1 MRKEEIDELHYITP
15 IDNVDSI
22 LANGILSHRLAE
34 RVSHR
39 SVAMQEVQDRRKN
52 KVVPGGR
59 KLHEYANTYFNARNA
74 MLYLRKD
81 DHAEL
86 CILRISTAVF
96 DLDGVIVTDR
106 NAASSARFSPVSTG
120 LERIDHD
127 LIFAEYWHHRGED
140 IASDNHKK
148 IMCAEVLVPNSIPP
162 NFIFGAYV
170 SCIQS
175 QRRLRDIA
183 PQLPITID
191 AHLFFKEGRP

>member
-120 LERIDHD
+120 LERICD
-127 LIFAEYWHHRGED
+127 LPRYLSSED
-140 IASDNHKK
+140 TIWFKRESDT
-148 IMCAEVLVPNSIPP
+148 LW
-162 NFIFGAYV
+162 
-170 SCIQS
+170 
-175 QRRLRDIA
+175 
-183 PQLPITID
+183 
-191 AHLFFKEGRP
+191 

>member
-1 MRKEEIDELHYITP
+1 MRKEEIAELHYITP

-22 LANGILSHRLAE
+22 LANGILSHRLVE

-74 MLYLRKD
+74 MLYLLKD

-120 LERIDHD
+120 
-127 LIFAEYWHHRGED
+127 
-140 IASDNHKK
+140 
-148 IMCAEVLVPNSIPP
+148 
-162 NFIFGAYV
+162 
-170 SCIQS
+170 
-175 QRRLRDIA
+175 
-183 PQLPITID
+183 
-191 AHLFFKEGRP
+191 